1 MLKENTREKKNFE
14 SLIETDEIGRIED
27 RLNVIDV
34 FLKTE
39 EHFTLEDLISLLKSR
54 GYEYDQEFVK
64 LCLNRSVEL
73 GFAQKKT
80 FEGQPPRYEHRHLGK
95 HHDHMIC
102 TKCGRI
108 MEFQNDEV
116 EMLQERIAAH
126 AGFHILQHKM
136 EIYGLC
142 SRCMA
147 ARSDLMPLTSAKT
160 GEEVYIRDVVGGGN
174 AKARLISMG
183 FSPGDRLEIINN
195 DGEGKL
201 IVGRGS
207 SRLALGRGM
216 AENVIV
222 SLGTQR
228 EEGESSGPQKR
239 RPLWRFFQ
247 DR

>member
-1 MLKENTREKKNFE
+1 MFKENTREKRNFE
-14 SLIETDEIGRIED
+14 SLIETDEIGRIND
-27 RLNVIDV
+27 RLNIIDV

-39 EHFTLEDLISLLKSR
+39 EHVTLEDLMSLLKSR

-64 LCLNRSVEL
+64 LCLNRWVEQ

-108 MEFQNDEV
+108 MEFKNDEL
-116 EMLQERIAAH
+116 EFLQEKIAAQ

-142 SRCMA
+142 SGCMA
-147 ARSDLMPLTSAKT
+147 ARSDLMPLSSAKT
-160 GEEVYIRDVVGGGN
+160 GEEVYIREVVGGGN

-201 IVGRGS
+201 IIGRGS

-216 AENVIV
+216 AENIIV
-222 SLGTQR
+222 SLGRRKT
-228 EEGESSGPQKR
+228 EGGSPGPQKG

-247 DR
+247 GR

>member
-1 MLKENTREKKNFE
+1 MLKENHREKKNFK
-14 SLIETDEIGRIED
+14 SLIETDGIGRVED

-39 EHFTLEDLISLLKSR
+39 EHITLEDFISLLRSK
-54 GYEYDQEFVK
+54 GYDYDQEFVK
-64 LCLNRSVEL
+64 LCLNRWVEL

-102 TKCGRI
+102 TKCGMI
-108 MEFQNDEV
+108 TEFQNEELEKFQD
-116 EMLQERIAAH
+116 MIAAR
-126 AGFHILQHKM
+126 AGFHMLQHKM

-142 SRCMA
+142 SKCMA
-147 ARSDLMPLTSAKT
+147 ARSELMPLTSAKT

-195 DGEGKL
+195 DGEGRL
-201 IVGRGS
+201 IVGRGDG
-207 SRLALGRGM
+207 RLALGRGM
-216 AENVIV
+216 ADKIIV
-222 SLGTQR
+222 SLGQQR
-228 EEGESSGPQKR
+228 EENGPPAPPQR
-239 RPLWRFFQ
+239 RRKLWRLL
-247 DR
+247 RG

>member
-1 MLKENTREKKNFE
+1 MFKENTHEKKNFK
-14 SLIETDEIGRIED
+14 SLIESDEIGRIED
-27 RLNVIDV
+27 RLNVIDL

-39 EHFTLEDLISLLKSR
+39 EHITLEDLISLLKSK

-64 LCLNRSVEL
+64 LCLNRWVEL
-73 GFAQKKT
+73 GFAQKTT

-108 MEFQNDEV
+108 MEFKNDEL
-116 EMLQERIAAH
+116 EMLQEKIAAR

-142 SRCMA
+142 SRCLA
-147 ARSDLMPLTSAKT
+147 ARSDLMPLSSAKT
-160 GEEVYIRDVVGGGN
+160 GEEVYIKEVVGGGN

-195 DGEGKL
+195 DGEGRL

-216 AENVIV
+216 AEKIIV
-222 SLGTQR
+222 SMGRQR
-228 EEGESSGPQKR
+228 AGGDLMSPQKG
-239 RPLWRFFQ
+239 RPVWRFFQ